1 MSTGWVV
8 DAALA
13 FLTAFDWFVL
23 SYFVLLNTG
32 YLVLLCLASL
42 EFSRHLRR
50 LPFAGYDETYASPL
64 TLPVSVIVPAYNEG
78 PGIVEAVRAMLALRY
93 PEFEVLV
100 IDDGS
105 SDDTYERLAEAFDLV
120 EVPRVV
126 VDDVPVTGRILGVS
140 IPRSSLPLV
149 VVRKENGGKADALN
163 TGINIARYPL
173 VCMVDADSLLDPDAL
188 ITVSKPFADD
198 PEHVVATGGVVRAA
212 NGCTVVGGRVVDVR
226 MPTTWLARI
235 QVVEYL
241 RAFLMGR
248 TGWSR
253 LGALAI
259 ISGAFGLFR
268 RDILLEVGG
277 LAHGCIGED
286 ADLVIRI
293 HGHLRRTRR
302 PYRVVFVAEPVAWT
316 EVPTSL
322 KILAT
327 QRRRWHRGLAQ
338 TLWRNRSMMLN
349 PRYGRIGLLTLPY
362 YLVFELLAPLVEVVG
377 VAAAVLGLA
386 VGAVNTPFAMLFVAV
401 ALAYAILLSIAS
413 LALEEFSFHRYHRWR
428 DLGLAVACAF
438 IENLGYRQLTAVW
451 RIQGLWAEI
460 KGARVEWGTMSR
472 QGFGGPAD
480 ALAVK
485 RNAVDV
491 TTTGAPS
498 TGQR

>member
-1 MSTGWVV
+1 MTTGW
-8 DAALA
+8 AADSAVA
-13 FLTAFDWFVL
+13 FLAGFDWFVL
-23 SYFVLLNTG
+23 SYFLLLNTA
-32 YLVLLCLASL
+32 YLMLLCLAAL
-42 EFSRHLRR
+42 EFARHLRR

-93 PEFEVLV
+93 PEFEILV
-100 IDDGS
+100 VDDGS
-105 SDDTYERLAEAFDLV
+105 TDDTYARLGQAFDLV

-126 VDDVPVTGRILGVS
+126 VDDVPVTGRVIAVS
-140 IPRSSLPLV
+140 VPRSSLPLV

-198 PEHVVATGGVVRAA
+198 PERVVATGGVVRAA
-212 NGCTVVGGRVVDVR
+212 NGCTVIAGRIVDVR
-226 MPTTWLARI
+226 MPATWLARI

-259 ISGAFGLFR
+259 ISGAFGVFR

-293 HGHLRRTRR
+293 HGHMRRQRR

-316 EVPTSL
+316 EVPTSVS
-322 KILAT
+322 ILAR

-362 YLVFELLAPLVEVVG
+362 YLVFELLAPVVELVGIV
-377 VAAAVLGLA
+377 AAVLGLA
-386 VGAVNTPFAMLFVAV
+386 VGAVNTSFAVLFVSV
-401 ALAYAILLSIAS
+401 ALAYAIVLSIAA

-428 DLGLAVACAF
+428 DLALAVAAAF

-451 RIQGLWAEI
+451 RLQGLWAEL

-472 QGFGGPAD
+472 QGFGGPPGAEATD
-480 ALAVK
+480 RAV
-485 RNAVDV
+485 VDV
-491 TTTGAPS
+491 TAP
-498 TGQR
+498 GQRP